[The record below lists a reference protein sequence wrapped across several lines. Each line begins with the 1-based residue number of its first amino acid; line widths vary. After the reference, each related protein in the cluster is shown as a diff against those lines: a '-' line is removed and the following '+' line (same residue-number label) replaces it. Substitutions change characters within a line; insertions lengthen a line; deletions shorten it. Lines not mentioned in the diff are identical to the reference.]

1 MPQTWSLQEAKNRFS
16 EVVNRALDDGTQ
28 VVTRHG
34 RETAVVISIEDYQ
47 RLKRP
52 ATGLV
57 EFFRS
62 SPLCGVELE
71 LTRDLEREGKRAPA
85 VDGMIAATAKVHGL
99 TVVTRNAPGL
109 APFDVP
115 LLNPWETPTPSA

>member
-16 EVVNRALDDGTQ
+16 EVVNRALDEGPQ

-34 RETAVVISIEDYQ
+34 RETAVVISIGDYR
-47 RLKRP
+47 RLNRP

-62 SPLCGVELE
+62 SPLFGVELD
-71 LTRDLEREGKRAPA
+71 LTRDPETGREVA
-85 VDGMIAATAKVHGL
+85 L
-99 TVVTRNAPGL
+99 
-109 APFDVP
+109 
-115 LLNPWETPTPSA
+115 